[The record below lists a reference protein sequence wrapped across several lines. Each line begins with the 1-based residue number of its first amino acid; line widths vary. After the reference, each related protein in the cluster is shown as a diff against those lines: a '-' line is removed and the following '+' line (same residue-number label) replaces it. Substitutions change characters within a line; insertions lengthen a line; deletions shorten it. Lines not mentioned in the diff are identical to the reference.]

1 MSFFRLLICC
11 MLLWITVVCHA
22 QPANAVLKDGWE
34 WRQSGSNNWRSAT
47 VPGSIHTDLLA
58 NKLIP
63 DPFFG
68 TNEST
73 LQWID
78 TVDWEY
84 RNIFSVDTE
93 KYSRQNINL
102 VFDGL
107 DTYADVYLNDQ
118 LILQADNMFR
128 QWVVNI
134 KPYLKRAN
142 NVLIIRFHAA
152 KKVTDSLAVQALPL
166 YLPDNNR
173 VYARKAQF
181 QFGWDWGPTFI
192 GCGIWKKA
200 WIDAYDGLSLL
211 DSLQNIKDHLYAKK
225 NSNIRLIQQPDKDG
239 ISFYFEKEG
248 KPIYAKGANWIPAD
262 AFPARPAREDYR
274 KLLQMAKDANMN
286 MLRVWGG
293 GLYEDDAF
301 YDICD
306 ELGIMVWQDLMF
318 AGGMYPGDEYFFNN
332 VKEEVKYQVKRLR
345 HHPSIVLWCG
355 NNEIDEAWHNW
366 GWQKQYNLHG
376 KDSAKIWNDYT
387 RLFKD
392 SLRQWIDETDPGRP
406 YISTSPLHGWGQAES
421 FREGDSHYWGLWWG
435 LEDWEQFHTKT
446 GRFVSEYGMQ
456 AMPGWEQIENFT
468 NPADRQRQS
477 PTIRSHQKASQGFA
491 KLDHY
496 LQRYFLDSARL
507 KRLSLNDY
515 AYLTQCLQ
523 YYVLSN
529 SIAIHRSKEPFN
541 MGTLLWQL
549 NDCWPVCSW
558 SILNYDTK
566 PKAGWYAVK
575 EAYRDD
581 INPFADPVAPKQRVL
596 NKPTFTYKIIDDHS
610 FEIQSDVDAEFVFVN
625 AGKGNEYFSDNYFS
639 LKAGK
644 PKRLSIGKLQ
654 IKTTW
659 LKKIHAM
666 SLYDVL
672 KSEKA
677 DLP

>member
-1 MSFFRLLICC
+1 MSFRRFLFVFRFLLISF
-11 MLLWITVVCHA
+11 LSNA
-22 QPANAVLKDGWE
+22 QQASSILKEGWQ
-34 WRQSGSNNWRSAT
+34 WRQAGTNNWLSAT

-58 NKLIP
+58 HNIIP
-63 DPFFG
+63 DPFFS

-73 LQWID
+73 LRWID
-78 TVDWEY
+78 TVGWEY
-84 RNIFSVDTE
+84 RNEFLIDAVNFSRKKID
-93 KYSRQNINL
+93 L

-107 DTYADVYLNDQ
+107 DTYADVYLNDR
-118 LILQADNMFR
+118 LLLKADNMFR
-128 QWVVNI
+128 QWKVNI
-134 KPYLKRAN
+134 KPHLNRN
-142 NVLIIRFHAA
+142 NNKLLIRFHPA

-173 VYARKAQF
+173 VYARKAQY

-192 GCGIWKKA
+192 SCGVWKKV
-200 WIDAYDGLSLL
+200 WIDAYDEQSGA
-211 DSLQNIKDHLYAKK
+211 DSIQEVKDKLYAKK
-225 NSNIRLIQQPDKDG
+225 NNNIKLVQQPDKDG
-239 ISFYFEKEG
+239 ISFFFEKDG

-262 AFPARPAREDYR
+262 AFPARPTRDDYR
-274 KLLQMAKDANMN
+274 KLLQMARDANMN

-293 GLYEDDAF
+293 GIYEDDAF
-301 YDICD
+301 YDLCD
-306 ELGIMVWQDLMF
+306 EMGIMVWQDLMF
-318 AGGMYPGDEYFFNN
+318 AGGMYPGDENFFSN
-332 VKEEVKYQVKRLR
+332 VKEEIKYQVKRLR
-345 HHPSIVLWCG
+345 HHPCIVLWCG

-376 KDSAKIWNDYT
+376 KDSIKIWHDYT
-387 RLFKD
+387 KLFKD
-392 SLRQWIDETDPGRP
+392 SLPQWIAEVDPGKP
-406 YISTSPLHGWGQAES
+406 YIPSSPLHGWGHKES

-456 AMPGWEQIENFT
+456 AMPGREQIESFT
-468 NPADRQRQS
+468 NPSERQLQS
-477 PTIRSHQKASQGFA
+477 AAIISHQKANQGFQ
-491 KLDHY
+491 KLNHY
-496 LQRYFLDSARL
+496 LQRYFIDSARL
-507 KRLSLNDY
+507 QRLSLY
-515 AYLTQCLQ
+515 EYSYISQCLQ

-529 SIAIHRSKEPFN
+529 SIAVHRSKEPFN

-558 SILNYDTK
+558 SILNYDKK

-581 INPFADPVAPKQRVL
+581 IKPFADPVAPKQRVL
-596 NKPTFTYKIIDDHS
+596 NKPSFTYKIIDDHS
-610 FEIQSDVDAEFVFVN
+610 FEMQSDVDAEFVFVN

-644 PKRLSIGKLQ
+644 PKRLSIGKHQ

-659 LKKIHAM
+659 LKKIRAM